1 MPSFPDLPEPISDGS
16 VTLRLGAERDIPE
29 ILIAYQDDRH
39 MHERLGLE
47 RPPSGAELGRD
58 AERAAIERTA
68 GIHVAMT
75 VLETGVRRVPR
86 DGYITTEVE
95 WRHDRAELG
104 MWLAPQVRGRGL
116 GWGRYELMS
125 SWLLHN
131 TSLERL
137 QLVTEPDNEP
147 MLSTARAAG
156 YVHEG
161 VLRGYT
167 LERGRRVDC
176 AILSLLRGECAGK
189 RDNGALHRKTV
200 AREMTAHSRVKLPAG
215 VRTPFEVYVNGVP
228 QELGVDY
235 RITSG
240 ELVFER
246 ELVSQKLGPWAWFIG
261 FWGIGT
267 YKRNDEVDVR
277 YEVEGQPTVAH
288 ALEIIPPS

>member
-1 MPSFPDLPEPISDGS
+1 VPSLPDLPEPISDGS

-29 ILIAYQDDRH
+29 ILIAYQDDRR

-75 VLETGVRRVPR
+75 ILETGSDVCRGRI
-86 DGYITTEVE
+86 YTTDIE

-116 GWGRYELMS
+116 GPRALALMS

-167 LERGRRVDC
+167 LEQGRRVDC
-176 AILSLLRGECAGK
+176 AILSLLRG
-189 RDNGALHRKTV
+189 
-200 AREMTAHSRVKLPAG
+200 
-215 VRTPFEVYVNGVP
+215 
-228 QELGVDY
+228 
-235 RITSG
+235 
-240 ELVFER
+240 
-246 ELVSQKLGPWAWFIG
+246 
-261 FWGIGT
+261 
-267 YKRNDEVDVR
+267 DVR
-277 YEVEGQPTVAH
+277 G
-288 ALEIIPPS
+288 